1 MSDTDNQLIDS
12 IAAGVVKA
20 IPEAII
26 FADLK
31 GAVRYWNRGA
41 AEIFGFTADEAM
53 GQSLDLIIPERMRQ
67 AHWDG
72 YYKAIELGDTYSG
85 RGSRVTRSL
94 HKEEG
99 RSLYVDM
106 SFAIVKDNDGKVIG
120 SLAVARDATER
131 FTAEKEMRKQI
142 AALSV
147 TGEKKA

>member
-1 MSDTDNQLIDS
+1 MSDRENQLIDL

-26 FADLK
+26 FADLGGK
-31 GAVRYWNRGA
+31 VRYWNQGS
-41 AEIFGFTADEAM
+41 EDLFGFTAREAL

-72 YYKAIELGDTYSG
+72 YNKAIEHGDTYSG

-99 RSLYVDM
+99 RTLYVDM
-106 SFAIVKDNDGKVIG
+106 SFAIVKDNEGKVIG

-142 AALSV
+142 AALSAN
-147 TGEKKA
+147 TTPKT

>member
-1 MSDTDNQLIDS
+1 MSDTDNQVSDAV
-12 IAAGVVKA
+12 AAAMVKA
-20 IPEAII
+20 VPEAII

-31 GAVRYWNRGA
+31 GLVRYWNRGA
-41 AEIFGFTADEAM
+41 EEIFGFTAQEAM

-72 YYKAIELGDTYSG
+72 YYKAIEYGDTYSG

-106 SFAIVKDNDGKVIG
+106 SFAIVKDHEGKVIG

-142 AALSV
+142 AALSANAE
-147 TGEKKA
+147 GKG

>member
-1 MSDTDNQLIDS
+1 MSDSQNQLLDTLASGI
-12 IAAGVVKA
+12 VKA

-26 FADLK
+26 YADLE
-31 GAVRYWNRGA
+31 GRVRYWNRGA
-41 AEIFGFTADEAM
+41 EEIFGFSADEAM

-72 YYKAIELGDTYSG
+72 YNKALKLGDTYSG
-85 RGSRVTRSL
+85 RGSRVTRGL

-99 RSLYVDM
+99 RPLYVDM
-106 SFAIVKDNDGKVIG
+106 SFAIVKDNSGQVVG

-142 AALSV
+142 AALSANK
-147 TGEKKA
+147 E

>member
-1 MSDTDNQLIDS
+1 MSENQDQVIDS
-12 IAAGVVKA
+12 IAAGLVKA

-31 GAVRYWNRGA
+31 GLVRYWNQGA
-41 AEIFGFTADEAM
+41 EEIFGFSSQDAL

-72 YYKAIELGDTYSG
+72 YNRALQLGDTYSG

-94 HKEEG
+94 HKED
-99 RSLYVDM
+99 RPLYVDM
-106 SFAIVKDNDGKVIG
+106 SFAIVKDKAGQVIG

-131 FTAEKEMRKQI
+131 FTAEKEIRKQL
-142 AALSV
+142 AALS
-147 TGEKKA
+147 TNNEKKA

>member
-1 MSDTDNQLIDS
+1 MSDAENPLPDS
-12 IAAGVVKA
+12 VAAGIVRA

-31 GAVRYWNRGA
+31 GLVRYWNRGA
-41 AEIFGFTADEAM
+41 EEIFGFSAQEAM

-67 AHWDG
+67 PHWDG

-85 RGSRVTRSL
+85 RGSRITRSL
-94 HKEEG
+94 HKEDKP
-99 RSLYVDM
+99 LYVDM
-106 SFAIVKDNDGKVIG
+106 SFAIVKGDAGQVIG

-142 AALSV
+142 AALSANA
-147 TGEKKA
+147 ENKA

>member
-1 MSDTDNQLIDS
+1 MHDNANPLTDAL
-12 IAAGVVKA
+12 AAGMVRA

-26 FADLK
+26 FADLQ

-41 AEIFGFTADEAM
+41 EEIFGFTAEEAM

-72 YYKAIELGDTYSG
+72 YHKAIEHGDTYSG

-106 SFAIVKDNDGKVIG
+106 SFAIVKDSDGKVVG

-131 FTAEKEMRKQI
+131 FTAEKEMRKQL
-142 AALSV
+142 AALS
-147 TGEKKA
+147 TNTEKKA